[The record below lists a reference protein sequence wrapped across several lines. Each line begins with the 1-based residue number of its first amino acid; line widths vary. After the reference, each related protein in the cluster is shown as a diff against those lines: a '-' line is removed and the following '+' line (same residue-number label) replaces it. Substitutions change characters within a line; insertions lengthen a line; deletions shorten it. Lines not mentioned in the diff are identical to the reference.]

1 MKNINYYFF
10 NCFIF
15 FALIFFASCREEI
28 VSPNN
33 PAGNVNE
40 PVQYHSNTSYT
51 FIINADDISKSV
63 NNFPSFNTT
72 NIRLYT
78 SVLDITSGSVQ
89 VFLLDSYNHAWY
101 SRTFASETKN
111 SAIDFSGNF
120 ANLIQI
126 KMSHFTGK
134 LKVQLISLR

>member
-1 MKNINYYFF
+1 MKKNNYYLF
-10 NCFIF
+10 CFIF
-15 FALIFFASCREEI
+15 LAVLFINSCREEI

-51 FIINADDISKSV
+51 FIINADKISKSV
-63 NNFPSFNTT
+63 NNFTSFSTT
-72 NIRLYT
+72 NVRLYT
-78 SVLDITSGSVQ
+78 SVVDITSGSVQ

-111 SAIDFSGNF
+111 SAIDFSGNQ

-126 KMSHFTGK
+126 KMNNFTGK
-134 LKVQLISLR
+134 LKVQLITLR